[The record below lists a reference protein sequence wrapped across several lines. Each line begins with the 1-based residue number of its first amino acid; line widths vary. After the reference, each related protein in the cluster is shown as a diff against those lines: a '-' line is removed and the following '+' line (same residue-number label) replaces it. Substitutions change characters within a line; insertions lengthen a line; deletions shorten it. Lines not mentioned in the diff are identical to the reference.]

1 MASSSRYRAAGGECP
16 NLGGDRCSR
25 FSTRPV
31 RSRGSSSASA
41 WSRCSDYFVLGLDQG
56 QTLSLWQGD
65 AAYQVNL
72 IHELVHDAR
81 HAAGFP
87 CH

>member
-1 MASSSRYRAAGGECP
+1 MQQVFYPARAIPWQLVG
-16 NLGGDRCSR
+16 LGLVALLGL
-25 FSTRPV
+25 
-31 RSRGSSSASA
+31 
-41 WSRCSDYFVLGLDQG
+41 FVLGLDQG

>member
-1 MASSSRYRAAGGECP
+1 MREHLARPIAAPWPLAVAALLALWG
-16 NLGGDRCSR
+16 L
-25 FSTRPV
+25 
-31 RSRGSSSASA
+31 
-41 WSRCSDYFVLGLDQG
+41 FVVGFDQG
-56 QTLSLWQGD
+56 QTLALVQGD
-65 AAYQVNL
+65 AAYQMNL

>member
-1 MASSSRYRAAGGECP
+1 MHALKA
-16 NLGGDRCSR
+16 
-25 FSTRPV
+25 RPTAV
-31 RSRGSSSASA
+31 PWRIALLALLALWGL
-41 WSRCSDYFVLGLDQG
+41 FVLGFDQG
-56 QTLSLWQGD
+56 QTLALAQGD
-65 AAYQVNL
+65 TAYQMNV

>member
-1 MASSSRYRAAGGECP
+1 MQAHVARPAGFPRAAVIAAALALVG
-16 NLGGDRCSR
+16 L
-25 FSTRPV
+25 
-31 RSRGSSSASA
+31 
-41 WSRCSDYFVLGLDQG
+41 FVLAFDQG
-56 QTLSLWQGD
+56 QTLALAQGD
-65 AAYQVNL
+65 TAYQLNL

>member
-1 MASSSRYRAAGGECP
+1 MRQMVSTP
-16 NLGGDRCSR
+16 
-25 FSTRPV
+25 FSISP
-31 RSRGSSSASA
+31 ALLLA
-41 WSRCSDYFVLGLDQG
+41 LALGLLGLFWIGFDQG
-56 QTLSLWQGD
+56 QTLAMVQGD
-65 AAYQVNL
+65 NAYTINL

>member
-1 MASSSRYRAAGGECP
+1 MREHVARPVGVPRAALVAGLLALAGLFI
-16 NLGGDRCSR
+16 LG
-25 FSTRPV
+25 F
-31 RSRGSSSASA
+31 
-41 WSRCSDYFVLGLDQG
+41 DQG
-56 QTLSLWQGD
+56 QALALVQGD
-65 AAYQVNL
+65 TAYQMNL

>member
-1 MASSSRYRAAGGECP
+1 MRE
-16 NLGGDRCSR
+16 LVV
-25 FSTRPV
+25 RPV
-31 RSRGSSSASA
+31 VVPWHLALAALLALVGL
-41 WSRCSDYFVLGLDQG
+41 FVLAFDQG
-56 QTLSLWQGD
+56 QTLALAQGD
-65 AAYQVNL
+65 TAYQLNL

>member
-1 MASSSRYRAAGGECP
+1 MQEQLARPVGIPRAALIAALFA
-16 NLGGDRCSR
+16 LGGL
-25 FSTRPV
+25 
-31 RSRGSSSASA
+31 
-41 WSRCSDYFVLGLDQG
+41 FVLGFDQG
-56 QTLSLWQGD
+56 QTLALSQGD
-65 AAYQVNL
+65 VAYQMNL

>member
-1 MASSSRYRAAGGECP
+1 MNAQVA
-16 NLGGDRCSR
+16 
-25 FSTRPV
+25 RPPV
-31 RSRGSSSASA
+31 ATWPLAVVAVLALWGL
-41 WSRCSDYFVLGLDQG
+41 FVLAFDQG
-56 QTLSLWQGD
+56 QMLALAQGD
-65 AAYQVNL
+65 TAYQVNL

>member
-1 MASSSRYRAAGGECP
+1 MPRAALVAALLALWG
-16 NLGGDRCSR
+16 L
-25 FSTRPV
+25 
-31 RSRGSSSASA
+31 
-41 WSRCSDYFVLGLDQG
+41 FVLGFDQG
-56 QTLSLWQGD
+56 QTLALAQGD
-65 AAYQVNL
+65 TAYQLNL

>member
-1 MASSSRYRAAGGECP
+1 MIEQMA
-16 NLGGDRCSR
+16 
-25 FSTRPV
+25 RPV
-31 RSRGSSSASA
+31 RFPWPIAVAALLALLGL
-41 WSRCSDYFVLGLDQG
+41 FVLGFDQG
-56 QTLSLWQGD
+56 QTLAFAQGD
-65 AAYQVNL
+65 SAYQMNL

>member
-1 MASSSRYRAAGGECP
+1 MDAYVA
-16 NLGGDRCSR
+16 
-25 FSTRPV
+25 RP
-31 RSRGSSSASA
+31 SASLA
-41 WSRCSDYFVLGLDQG
+41 PLALAALLALWGLFVLGIDQG
-56 QTLSLWQGD
+56 QMLAITQGD
-65 AAYQVNL
+65 AAYQLNL

>member
-1 MASSSRYRAAGGECP
+1 MLEHVA
-16 NLGGDRCSR
+16 
-25 FSTRPV
+25 RPV
-31 RSRGSSSASA
+31 AFPWPLA
-41 WSRCSDYFVLGLDQG
+41 AAAILALLGLFILGFDQG
-56 QTLSLWQGD
+56 QTLALAQGD
-65 AAYQVNL
+65 SAYQLNL

>member
-1 MASSSRYRAAGGECP
+1 MQALVARPVGIPRAAVIAALLALAG
-16 NLGGDRCSR
+16 L
-25 FSTRPV
+25 
-31 RSRGSSSASA
+31 
-41 WSRCSDYFVLGLDQG
+41 FVLGFDQG
-56 QTLSLWQGD
+56 QTLALAQGD
-65 AAYQVNL
+65 TAYHMNL

>member
-1 MASSSRYRAAGGECP
+1 MQANVARPARFPRAAVIAAALALAG
-16 NLGGDRCSR
+16 L
-25 FSTRPV
+25 
-31 RSRGSSSASA
+31 
-41 WSRCSDYFVLGLDQG
+41 FVLGFDQG
-56 QTLSLWQGD
+56 QTLALAQGD
-65 AAYQVNL
+65 TAYQLNF

>member
-1 MASSSRYRAAGGECP
+1 MREIAA
-16 NLGGDRCSR
+16 
-25 FSTRPV
+25 RPV
-31 RSRGSSSASA
+31 VVPWQLALA
-41 WSRCSDYFVLGLDQG
+41 ALLVLAVLFVLGFDQG
-56 QTLSLWQGD
+56 RTLAFVQGD
-65 AAYQVNL
+65 SAYQLNL

>member
-1 MASSSRYRAAGGECP
+1 MVMREIVARPIVVPWHLALAALLALAG
-16 NLGGDRCSR
+16 L
-25 FSTRPV
+25 
-31 RSRGSSSASA
+31 
-41 WSRCSDYFVLGLDQG
+41 FVLGFDQG
-56 QTLSLWQGD
+56 QTLAFVQGD
-65 AAYQVNL
+65 SAYQLNL

>member
-1 MASSSRYRAAGGECP
+1 MQALVA
-16 NLGGDRCSR
+16 
-25 FSTRPV
+25 RPV
-31 RSRGSSSASA
+31 GVPRAVVIAAALALMGL
-41 WSRCSDYFVLGLDQG
+41 FVLGFDQG
-56 QTLSLWQGD
+56 QTLALAQGD
-65 AAYQVNL
+65 SAYQLNL

>member
-1 MASSSRYRAAGGECP
+1 VQEHVARPVGLPRAALLAGLLA
-16 NLGGDRCSR
+16 LGGL
-25 FSTRPV
+25 
-31 RSRGSSSASA
+31 
-41 WSRCSDYFVLGLDQG
+41 FVLGFDQG
-56 QTLSLWQGD
+56 QVLALVQGD
-65 AAYQVNL
+65 LAYQTNL

>member
-1 MASSSRYRAAGGECP
+1 MQAHVA
-16 NLGGDRCSR
+16 
-25 FSTRPV
+25 RPV
-31 RSRGSSSASA
+31 RMPRAALVAALLALWGL
-41 WSRCSDYFVLGLDQG
+41 FVLGFDQG
-56 QTLSLWQGD
+56 QTLALAQGD
-65 AAYQVNL
+65 TAYQLNL

>member
-1 MASSSRYRAAGGECP
+1 MRELVVHPVVVPWHLVVPALLAL
-16 NLGGDRCSR
+16 LGL
-25 FSTRPV
+25 
-31 RSRGSSSASA
+31 
-41 WSRCSDYFVLGLDQG
+41 FVLAFDQG
-56 QTLSLWQGD
+56 QTLGLVQGD
-65 AAYQVNL
+65 TAYQLNF